1 MYIKNALVFFCKKV
15 LRFFYHQK
23 GLSYLCQVLKMY
35 AWEKSFEER
44 IEEIRA
50 KELSILRKVAF
61 LKAISFF
68 LSMCTPFVVSCV
80 FF

>member
-15 LRFFYHQK
+15 FRFFYHQK

-50 KELSILRKVAF
+50 KELSVLKEIAV

-68 LSMCTPFVVSCV
+68 LSMCTPFLVS
-80 FF
+80 FFCN

>member
-1 MYIKNALVFFCKKV
+1 
-15 LRFFYHQK
+15 
-23 GLSYLCQVLKMY
+23 MY

-80 FF
+80 FFFN